1 MARTHMRGTRMQ
13 NTKPDP
19 GKRVLVVDPKDNVA
33 TALTDLAVGDEVRV
47 EGIAVS
53 LRTVVPF
60 GHKVALRDIAPD
72 AAVIKY
78 GETIGRATL
87 AIAAGEH
94 VHVHNIAS
102 LRAKR
107 S

>member
-1 MARTHMRGTRMQ
+1 MQ

-19 GKRVLVVDPKDNVA
+19 AKRVLVVDAKDTVA
-33 TALTDLAVGDEVRV
+33 TALADLAAGDEVRV
-47 EGIAVS
+47 EGRSVRLGTA
-53 LRTVVPF
+53 VPF
-60 GHKVALRDIAPD
+60 GHKVALYDIAKD
-72 AAVIKY
+72 APVIKY
-78 GETIGRATL
+78 GETIGRATR

-107 S
+107 L